1 MAITH
6 PSREHH
12 EPEHHEPELIAV
24 VEAAPHDCDDVSK
37 AIDTGA
43 TEVIVDLR
51 TADSIGAHVINTLL
65 AARSR
70 LLGKNGHIA
79 VVVSPR
85 LRRLF
90 GLLSLDRRFV
100 LASSRRQAL
109 ELLGLVDGHSLSPR
123 PFEHH
128 RARAA

>member
-1 MAITH
+1 MATTH
-6 PSREHH
+6 PTWEHN
-12 EPEHHEPELIAV
+12 EPELIAV

-37 AIDTGA
+37 ALDTGA

-51 TADSIGAHVINTLL
+51 TAESIGSHILNTLL
-65 AARSR
+65 DARCR
-70 LLGKNGHIA
+70 LLGRNGHIA

-109 ELLGLVDGHSLSPR
+109 ELLGLVDGHPLSPK
-123 PFEHH
+123 PFEQQ

>member
-1 MAITH
+1 MAIAH
-6 PSREHH
+6 PSREQY

-51 TADSIGAHVINTLL
+51 TADSIGAHIINTLL
-65 AARSR
+65 EARAQLWR
-70 LLGKNGHIA
+70 KNGHIA

-85 LRRLF
+85 VRRLF

-109 ELLGLVDGHSLSPR
+109 ELLGLVDGHPLSPR